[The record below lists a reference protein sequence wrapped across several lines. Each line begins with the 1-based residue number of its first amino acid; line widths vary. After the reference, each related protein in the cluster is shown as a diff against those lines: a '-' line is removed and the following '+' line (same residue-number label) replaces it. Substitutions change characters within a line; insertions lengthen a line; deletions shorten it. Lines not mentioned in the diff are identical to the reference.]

1 MKPTPGPWEVE
12 NQTCIT
18 AGGYIIDAVCGN
30 DTSTQQD
37 AANAALI
44 VAAVNACFAQN
55 ASDPIKVAEN
65 VGKMVELLKVLAS
78 WASMRSHLDC
88 NCDDCQA
95 RAILTA
101 CGIEWRETK

>member
-1 MKPTPGPWEVE
+1 
-12 NQTCIT
+12 
-18 AGGYIIDAVCGN
+18 
-30 DTSTQQD
+30 
-37 AANAALI
+37 
-44 VAAVNACFAQN
+44 
-55 ASDPIKVAEN
+55 
-65 VGKMVELLKVLAS
+65 MVELLKVLAS